1 MSLKTI
7 RLNMFRLLAVLFIF
21 NNKEIQRNFAL
32 GKFEGHV
39 LCANTLDIIPPL
51 YDWYDGKVLVNS
63 QLLVKLCSKGLCVLG
78 VAKLQRPWKKR
89 RKGGG
94 EQYLSMI

>member
-1 MSLKTI
+1 MLFDSTITIIVIFSNVYFCDLIIMSLKTI

-51 YDWYDGKVLVNS
+51 YD
-63 QLLVKLCSKGLCVLG
+63 
-78 VAKLQRPWKKR
+78 
-89 RKGGG
+89 
-94 EQYLSMI
+94 